1 MTAGLSSFAG
11 IDASTRIFPDTV
23 RPDVKRLENIR
34 KTDRPTIQLY
44 VFHTALKGL
53 AGRLDT
59 LSIETFKL
67 MLSDFD
73 TLLRY
78 LLSKH
83 FR

>member
-1 MTAGLSSFAG
+1 MTAGLSTFTW
-11 IDASTRIFPDTV
+11 IDARTWIFPDTV
-23 RPDVKRLENIR
+23 RPDVKCLENIR
-34 KTDRPTIQLY
+34 KTDSPTIKLN

-78 LLSKH
+78 LFSY
-83 FR
+83 